1 MFPFVLVS
9 ANGGLSLAIAPDI
22 VVVDWCSKMLDRNRL
37 EKKTRFGATSN
48 SVSCVGITDPTN
60 QVISNRFGS
69 GHTHS
74 DDYKGKSVL
83 FAVPE

>member
-1 MFPFVLVS
+1 MAVLAGWRS
-9 ANGGLSLAIAPDI
+9 REDP
-22 VVVDWCSKMLDRNRL
+22 
-37 EKKTRFGATSN
+37 EHHE
-48 SVSCVGITDPTN
+48 CVGITDPTN

-74 DDYKGKSVL
+74 DDYRGKSVL

>member
-1 MFPFVLVS
+1 MVM
-9 ANGGLSLAIAPDI
+9 NTLA
-22 VVVDWCSKMLDRNRL
+22 R
-37 EKKTRFGATSN
+37 RFMISGDLYCTGEIT
-48 SVSCVGITDPTN
+48 CKVGWIPPVEITDPTN

-74 DDYKGKSVL
+74 DDYRGKSVL